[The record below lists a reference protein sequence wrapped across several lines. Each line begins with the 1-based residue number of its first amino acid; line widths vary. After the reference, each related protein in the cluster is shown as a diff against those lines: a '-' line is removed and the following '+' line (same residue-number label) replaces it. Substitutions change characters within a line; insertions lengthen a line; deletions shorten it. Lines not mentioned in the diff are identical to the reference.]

1 MIPNPTIQR
10 AINKDALKKS
20 IREYIK
26 LNQQNK
32 STLKIVLVEI
42 SGPKPI
48 TYVYIIL
55 DLMTSLK
62 VVSLSFVNVIL

>member
-32 STLKIVLVEI
+32 STLKIVFVEI